1 MESRGQGLLCAGGQ
15 ATRYSRPDLA
25 HTMFLALLQGAVS
38 RAGAALTLH
47 EAHTLVRGLG
57 RPGESSVGIV
67 RLVQA
72 LMGSSGNS
80 SVNRQQPDSFAFA
93 PPAHDPPPPPPLSAA
108 SDAADWPLPPQ
119 LPRQEYDERMYLPSA
134 SEGGA
139 ARWGALP
146 PSGQEALGQRLAWS
160 EPSEQQQ
167 QQQPQFG
174 QFDAGRQPSYLSH
187 SLHDWAQE
195 QQAAPAPPPPRMAA
209 AVPAIQ
215 PNAPSSRAGAGPL
228 VGAHQPY
235 APSSHA
241 GAGPLAGAHQPDYA
255 ASRSSGSSTS
265 AGRVAGPFAGA
276 HKLVS
281 LWQTTNQALGGV
293 HH

>member
-1 MESRGQGLLCAGGQ
+1 
-15 ATRYSRPDLA
+15 
-25 HTMFLALLQGAVS
+25 
-38 RAGAALTLH
+38 
-47 EAHTLVRGLG
+47 
-57 RPGESSVGIV
+57 
-67 RLVQA
+67 
-72 LMGSSGNS
+72 
-80 SVNRQQPDSFAFA
+80 
-93 PPAHDPPPPPPLSAA
+93 
-108 SDAADWPLPPQ
+108 
-119 LPRQEYDERMYLPSA
+119 MYLPSA

-139 ARWGALP
+139 ARWGELP

-293 HH
+293 HR